1 MFSMAFQAKVM
12 VYDPYL
18 KPAAQTTWVD
28 TLGTERVSFVPN
40 LDDLLAAA
48 DVVSLHVPLMESTR
62 NLIAARELRLMKRS
76 AIIINSA
83 RGGIINEDDLATA
96 LEQGQIFGAGLDAF
110 DSEPPSLKKHERF
123 CRLDNVVMT

>member
-1 MFSMAFQAKVM
+1 MAFQSKVM

-18 KPAAQTTWVD
+18 KPAAQATWIG
-28 TLGTERVSFVPN
+28 TLGADRVSFVPN
-40 LDDLLAAA
+40 LDDLLTTA

-62 NLIAARELRLMKRS
+62 NLIGARELRLMKNS

-83 RGGIINEDDLATA
+83 RGGIINEEDLAIA
-96 LEQGQIFGAGLDAF
+96 LEEAQIFGAGLDAF